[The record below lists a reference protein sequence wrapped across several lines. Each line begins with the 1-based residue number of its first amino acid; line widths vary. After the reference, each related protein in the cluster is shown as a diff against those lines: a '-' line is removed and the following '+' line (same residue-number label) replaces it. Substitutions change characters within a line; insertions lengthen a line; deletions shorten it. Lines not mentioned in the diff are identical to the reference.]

1 MENIAKILPE
11 FVKAQGITFAG
22 SIEQL
27 DVL

>member
-1 MENIAKILPE
+1 MENIAKILPD
-11 FVKAQGITFAG
+11 FVKAQRITFAG